1 MRISRISV
9 VLASTAFAAILLPA
23 QKGGSSTGSTG
34 SSTGTAPTGTTG
46 TSTTGNVPG
55 SIPSGVPNNTNNN
68 PGLTQRGPFYFG
80 KVVLPDGTAPPVGV
94 IIERVCN
101 GAARPQAYTDSQGNF
116 SFQVGQ
122 TQDMLPDAS
131 VDRATDRPTNG
142 SGALGSMGSTGG
154 TPGVPQQRNDA
165 FACDLRANLAGYRS
179 DVISLAGRRN
189 MDDPNVGTLT
199 LHSLASYEGLTTS
212 ATSALAP
219 RDARKAYESGLQA
232 IKKSKTDE
240 AQADFLKAT
249 QIYPRYA
256 SAWFE
261 LGLIYEKRTKI
272 PEAREA
278 YAQSIAADSKFVNPY
293 AQLFILSFAEKK
305 WEDVARIT
313 NQVMHLNPYDFPE
326 SLYYNAVAN
335 SQLMRLDIAE
345 KSAREAV
352 QLSATQ
358 NPKVYYILGVI
369 LAKKQD
375 FKGAAENLRTYLKS
389 DAVTDRDKVTKLLA
403 DVDKQGQ
410 ARAEL
415 KTQP

>member
-1 MRISRISV
+1 MPISRISV
-9 VLASTAFAAILLPA
+9 ILASAALAAILSPA
-23 QKGGSSTGSTG
+23 QKAPVSGGTTGST
-34 SSTGTAPTGTTG
+34 PTGTTG
-46 TSTTGNVPG
+46 TTSTPANGNL
-55 SIPSGVPNNTNNN
+55 PSSTNGPANSANNT
-68 PGLTQRGPFYFG
+68 GLTQRGPFYFG
-80 KVVLPDGTAPPVGV
+80 KVVMPDGTAPPVST

-101 GAARPQAYTDSQGNF
+101 GSARPQAYTDSQGNF

-122 TQDMLPDAS
+122 TQDMMPDAS
-131 VDRATDRPTNG
+131 VDRMTDRPFPGFG
-142 SGALGSMGSTGG
+142 SSGTQSPAGA
-154 TPGVPQQRNDA
+154 PQPRNDA
-165 FACDLRANLAGYRS
+165 YACDLRA
-179 DVISLAGRRN
+179 SLAGFRSDSISLSGRRN
-189 MDDPNVGTLT
+189 LDDPNVGTIT

-219 RDARKAYESGLQA
+219 KDAKKAYESGLQA
-232 IKKSKTDE
+232 AKKSKMDE

-249 QIYPRYA
+249 ELYPRYA
-256 SAWFE
+256 SAWFD
-261 LGLIYEKRTKI
+261 LGLVYEKRQKI

-278 YAQSIAADSKFVNPY
+278 YAKSIAADSRFVNPY
-293 AQLFILSFAEKK
+293 AQLFMLSFAEKN
-305 WEDVARIT
+305 WDDVARIT

-335 SQLMRLDIAE
+335 AQLMRLDIAE
-345 KSAREAV
+345 KSAREAI

-369 LAKKQD
+369 LTKKQD
-375 FKGAAENLRTYLKS
+375 FKGAAESLRTYLKS

-403 DVDKQGQ
+403 DVEKQAL

>member
-1 MRISRISV
+1 MPIPRISV
-9 VLASTAFAAILLPA
+9 IVAGVVLAAILSPA
-23 QKGGSSTGSTG
+23 QKAPVSS
-34 SSTGTAPTGTTG
+34 APTGSIPTG
-46 TSTTGNVPG
+46 TGTTTTSAPSNGNFPSTPNGTTNSTG
-55 SIPSGVPNNTNNN
+55 NN

-80 KVVLPDGTAPPVGV
+80 KVVMPDGTAPPVGT

-101 GAARPQAYTDSQGNF
+101 GSARPQAYTDSTGNF

-131 VDRATDRPTNG
+131 VDRTTNFPG
-142 SGALGSMGSTGG
+142 LGNSTVQGPAG
-154 TPGVPQQRNDA
+154 TTQARNEPY
-165 FACDLRANLAGYRS
+165 ACDLRANLAGFRS
-179 DVISLAGRRN
+179 DSISLSGRRN
-189 MDDPNVGTLT
+189 LDDPNIGTIS
-199 LHSLASYEGLTTS
+199 LHSLANYEGLTTS

-219 RDARKAYESGLQA
+219 KDAKRAYESGLQA
-232 IKKSKTDE
+232 AKKSKMEE

-249 QIYPRYA
+249 EIYPRYA
-256 SAWFE
+256 SAWFD
-261 LGLIYEKRTKI
+261 LGLVYEKRQKI

-278 YAQSIAADSKFVNPY
+278 YAKSIAADSRFVNPY
-293 AQLFILSFAEKK
+293 AQLFMLAFAEKN

-345 KSAREAV
+345 KSAREAI

-369 LAKKQD
+369 LTKKQD
-375 FKGAAENLRTYLKS
+375 FKGAAESLRTYLKS
-389 DAVTDRDKVTKLLA
+389 DVVTDRDKVTKLLA
-403 DVDKQGQ
+403 DVEKQAQ